1 MKDYYYILGLKK
13 EASIEDIKKAYR
25 KLSLKFHP
33 DKNDGDDF
41 FTERF
46 KEIQEA
52 NETLSDLKKRTI
64 YDNNFS
70 NGKPE
75 EKTNNGYN
83 FDPVIEYF
91 RANKASFEFDEEITF
106 SWKTINSDKVIIKP
120 FGAVQPIGQKT
131 YKLKDFKNSVL
142 TFELIAENSN
152 INRYTR
158 QYITLN
164 NKTFQELYIYFK
176 QIFKNENNSKGN
188 YADNS
193 SSTTQTVLR
202 ETIHD
207 QTLKI
212 ISINNETIGAKVY
225 IDGKIAGDST
235 YIYKSLTH
243 SLRVKGGVIVERFY
257 LEKGKNIFFEKVD
270 NGDPKIGDNVYRL
283 NSLYAFLWRRV
294 PDGKYRYS
302 IFKSY
307 IVEKGKII
315 K

>member
-13 EASIEDIKKAYR
+13 GASIEEIKRAYR
-25 KLSLKFHP
+25 KLSLKLHP
-33 DKNDGDDF
+33 DKNDGDEF

-52 NETLSDLKKRTI
+52 YETLSDSKKRTS

-106 SWKTINSDKVIIKP
+106 SWKTINSDTVYIKP

-142 TFELIAENSN
+142 TFELVAENSN
-152 INRYTR
+152 INRYIR
-158 QYITLN
+158 QSITLN

-176 QIFKNENNSKGN
+176 QIFENENNSKSN
-188 YADNS
+188 NAYNS
-193 SSTTQTVLR
+193 SSTTQTVYR
-202 ETIHD
+202 ETID
-207 QTLKI
+207 NLTLKI
-212 ISINNETIGAKVY
+212 VSINNETIGAKVY
-225 IDGKIAGDST
+225 IDDKIANDGI
-235 YIYKSLTH
+235 YIYKSLSH
-243 SLRVKGGVIVERFY
+243 KLKVKGGVIVERFY
-257 LEKGKNIFFEKVD
+257 LEKEKDIIFEKVD
-270 NGDPKIGDNVYRL
+270 NDEPKIGDKVYTL
-283 NSLYAFLWRRV
+283 NWTLV
-294 PDGKYRYS
+294 PNGKYRYS

-307 IVEKGKII
+307 IVENGKII
-315 K
+315 R

>member
-33 DKNDGDDF
+33 DKNDGDEF

-225 IDGKIAGDST
+225 IDGKIADDGI

-243 SLRVKGGVIVERFY
+243 RLRVKGGVILERFY
-257 LEKGKNIFFEKVD
+257 LEKGKNIIFEKVD
-270 NGDPKIGDNVYRL
+270 NGDPKIGDNVYAL
-283 NSLYAFLWRRV
+283 NWRRV
-294 PDGKYRYS
+294 PNGKYRYS

>member
-13 EASIEDIKKAYR
+13 GASIEEIKRAYR
-25 KLSLKFHP
+25 KLSLKLHP
-33 DKNDGDDF
+33 DKNDGDEF

-52 NETLSDLKKRTI
+52 YETLSDSKKRTS

-106 SWKTINSDKVIIKP
+106 SWKTINSDKVYIKP

-142 TFELIAENSN
+142 TFELVAENSN
-152 INRYTR
+152 INIYIR
-158 QYITLN
+158 QSITLN

-176 QIFKNENNSKGN
+176 QIFENENNSKSN
-188 YADNS
+188 NAYNS
-193 SSTTQTVLR
+193 SSTTQTVYR
-202 ETIHD
+202 ETID
-207 QTLKI
+207 NLTLKI
-212 ISINNETIGAKVY
+212 VSINNETIGAKVY
-225 IDGKIAGDST
+225 IDDKIANDGI
-235 YIYKSLTH
+235 YIYKSLSH
-243 SLRVKGGVIVERFY
+243 KLKVKGGVIVERFY
-257 LEKGKNIFFEKVD
+257 LEKEKDIIFEKVD
-270 NGDPKIGDNVYRL
+270 NDEPKIGDKVYTL
-283 NSLYAFLWRRV
+283 NWTLV
-294 PDGKYRYS
+294 PNGKYRYS

-307 IVEKGKII
+307 IVENGKII
-315 K
+315 R